1 MRFSVA
7 TSETQRLLLMF
18 VLFLFLFETGILSYC
33 PHCPQTCDRVTV
45 TKDSGTQCNA

>member
-18 VLFLFLFETGILSYC
+18 VLFLFLFETILSYC
-33 PHCPQTCDRVTV
+33 PRCPQTCDRVTGI
-45 TKDSGTQCNA
+45 KDSGTQCNA